1 MPGIKA
7 LRKLQFGREST
18 AGTIVPATTVWR
30 GIGTLEDAREPVF
43 PAEDIGYL
51 SGTSRS
57 YIPKVEG
64 ALDLESVEAT
74 FEQLP
79 HILEMGIKTATPSQD
94 GTGSGYI
101 YQYDF
106 PTTAA
111 PTIKTYTIEGGDN
124 QEAEVMEYCYVS
136 EFTLEGNAGEAWMM
150 SANIVGRQV
159 ALQGFTGSVAV
170 PTVEDML
177 FQKSKLYIDAIGG
190 TWGSTLKSNTLL
202 NASLN
207 YTTGI
212 IPKYTADGNLY
223 FSFIQY
229 TQPEVRLTVTFEHD
243 GTAATEKVN
252 WRNQTPRLIRLLIQG
267 STFTTAGT
275 SYTMKTG
282 IIDLAG
288 KWESFQKLGD
298 QDGNDVIEAEF
309 VARYDATAAKFGKIL
324 VVTNLSALP

>member
-30 GIGTLEDAREPVF
+30 GTGALEDAREVTF
-43 PAEDIGYL
+43 PPEDIGIL
-51 SGTSRS
+51 SGTDRS
-57 YIPKVEG
+57 YVSFIEG
-64 ALDLESVEAT
+64 ALDLESVPMT

-79 HILEMGIKTATPSQD
+79 HILEMGVKTATPTQD

-106 PTTAA
+106 PIAA

-124 QEAEVMEYCYVS
+124 QQAQVMEYCHAK
-136 EFTLEGNAGEAWMM
+136 EFTLEGASKEAWMM
-150 SANIVGRQV
+150 SASIVGRQV
-159 ALQGFTGSVAV
+159 VNQAFTGSVAL
-170 PTVEDML
+170 PSIEDML
-177 FQKSKLYIDAIGG
+177 FGKTKLYIDVIGG
-190 TWGSTLKSNTLL
+190 SWGATLKSNTLL
-202 NASLN
+202 SASLK

-229 TQPEVRLTVTFEHD
+229 TQPEVVLDITFEHD
-243 GTAATEKVN
+243 GTAVAE
-252 WRNQTPRLIRLLIQG
+252 RAFYESQTARLIRLLIQG
-267 STFTTAGT
+267 STFAVAGT
-275 SYTMKTG
+275 TYSVKTA

-288 KWESFQKLGD
+288 KWEKFNPLGEK
-298 QDGNDVIEAEF
+298 DGNDIVEATF
-309 VARYDATAAKFGKIL
+309 RARYNSTAAKFGKII
-324 VVTNLSALP
+324 VVPALSALP